1 MKNILFKLLLML
13 SIFNIGNVAAQSF
26 YLLKKTGF
34 ETSFQLNDTRSIRF
48 ANGNLDVNL
57 LNGTISSH
65 LVNDIQRISFSPST
79 GVDNPSTKK
88 IVDIF
93 PIPADDKF
101 YLRFDNSVLPSRLQ
115 ITAKSIDGKIIF
127 SDSQFSPV
135 ELITIDASR
144 WKSGIY
150 LLFVNDGK
158 NTYIE
163 KLIKK

>member
-13 SIFNIGNVAAQSF
+13 SIFNIGNSMAQSF
-26 YLLKKTGF
+26 YLLKKTGL

-48 ANGNLDVNL
+48 SNGSLDVNL
-57 LNGTISSH
+57 HNGTISSH
-65 LVNDIQRISFSPST
+65 LINDIQRISFSPST
-79 GVDNPSTKK
+79 GVDHPLAKK
-88 IVDIF
+88 IVEVF

-101 YLRFDNSVLPSRLQ
+101 YLRFDDAVSTSRMQ

-127 SDSQFSPV
+127 SDSQSSPT